1 MITELGPLA
10 WLLAYV
16 FLVSAMLSIGLEVTG
31 RQVLGTLGNAS
42 LMGRAL
48 EANLVVVPA
57 LGLAL
62 VRLFPMS
69 PDVAAGLLIRAAA
82 PGAPFAVQF
91 TGKAKGAVAFAAA
104 LLLALTLIALVVTPP
119 LSGFLL
125 GAGPSLRL
133 PIGRVARAALLYLVL
148 PLLAGF
154 AIQRW
159 AGALAGALRK
169 PVALCAAL
177 SFPAVILLTMSVKSA
192 ATRAIGLPAVLA
204 LLLLVL
210 GAMLAGWLLGGPDTA
225 TRRVLAT
232 GTGMRN
238 AVVAL
243 LIART
248 SFPGSDVDLA
258 VLAFSALMRAP
269 PNLVFT
275 VYQGWRART
284 QAAGHEAPA
293 GRGR

>member
-10 WLLAYV
+10 WLLTYV

-48 EANLVVVPA
+48 VANLVVMPA

-69 PDVAAGLLIRAAA
+69 PDVAAGLLILAAA

-104 LLLALTLIALVVTPP
+104 LLLALTLVALLVTPP

-125 GAGPSLRL
+125 GADTSLRL
-133 PIGRVARAALLYLVL
+133 PAGRVARAALLYLVL

-154 AIQRW
+154 ALQRW

-177 SFPAVILLTMSVKSA
+177 SFPAVILLTMTVKSA
-192 ATRAIGLPAVLA
+192 ATRAIGLSAVAA
-204 LLLLVL
+204 LLLLVV
-210 GAMLAGWLLGGPDTA
+210 GGMLLGWLLGGPDTA

-258 VLAFSALMRAP
+258 VLAFSALMVP

-275 VYQGWRART
+275 LYQGWRART
-284 QAAGHEAPA
+284 RPAGHEAPA
-293 GRGR
+293 GGGR

>member
-1 MITELGPLA
+1 MITELSPLA
-10 WLLAYV
+10 WLLTYV

-31 RQVLGTLGNAS
+31 RQVLGTLGNAR

-48 EANLVVVPA
+48 VANLVVMPA

-69 PDVAAGLLIRAAA
+69 PDVAAGLLILAAA

-104 LLLALTLIALVVTPP
+104 LLLVLTLVALVVTPP

-125 GAGPSLRL
+125 GAETPLRL
-133 PIGRVARAALLYLVL
+133 PAGRLVRAALLYLVL

-154 AIQRW
+154 ALQRW
-159 AGALAGALRK
+159 AGSLAGTLRK

-204 LLLLVL
+204 LLLLVV
-210 GAMLAGWLLGGPDTA
+210 GGMLLGWLLGGPDTA

-258 VLAFSALMRAP
+258 VLAFSALMVP

-275 VYQGWRART
+275 IYQGWRART
-284 QAAGHEAPA
+284 RAAGHEAPA

>member
-16 FLVSAMLSIGLEVTG
+16 FLVSAMLSIGLEVSG
-31 RQVLGTLGNAS
+31 RQVLGTLRDRS

-48 EANLVVVPA
+48 VANLVVVPV
-57 LGLAL
+57 LGLVL

-69 PDVAAGLLIRAAA
+69 PDVAAGLLILAAA

-104 LLLALTLIALVVTPP
+104 LLLALTVVALVVTPP
-119 LSGFLL
+119 LSGLLL
-125 GAGPSLRL
+125 GGETPLRL
-133 PIGRVARAALLYLVL
+133 PAGRVARGALLYLVL

-154 AIQRW
+154 ALQRW
-159 AGALAGALRK
+159 AGPLGNALRK

-177 SFPAVILLTMSVKSA
+177 SFPALILLTMSVKSA

-210 GAMLAGWLLGGPDTA
+210 GGMLAGWLLGGPETA

-248 SFPGSDVDLA
+248 SFPGADVDLA
-258 VLAFSALMRAP
+258 VLAFSALMVP

-275 VYQGWRART
+275 IYQGWRART
-284 QAAGHEAPA
+284 RAARA
-293 GRGR
+293 

>member
-1 MITELGPLA
+1 MITELGSLA
-10 WLLAYV
+10 SLLTYV
-16 FLVSAMLSIGLEVTG
+16 FLVLAMLSIGLEVTG
-31 RQVLGTLGNAS
+31 RQVLGTLRDGS
-42 LMGRAL
+42 LWGRAL
-48 EANLVVVPA
+48 VANLVIVPV
-57 LGLAL
+57 LGLVL
-62 VRLFPMS
+62 VRLFPLS
-69 PDVAAGLLIRAAA
+69 PDVAAGLLILAAA

-104 LLLALTLIALVVTPP
+104 LLLVFTVVALVVTPP
-119 LSGFLL
+119 LSSLLL

-133 PIGRVARAALLYLVL
+133 PAGRVARAALLYLVL

-154 AIQRW
+154 ALQRW

-177 SFPAVILLTMSVKSA
+177 AFPAVILLTMSVKSA

-210 GAMLAGWLLGGPDTA
+210 GAMLTGWLLGGPDTA

-238 AVVAL
+238 AIVAL

-258 VLAFSALMRAP
+258 VLAFSALMVP
-269 PNLVFT
+269 LNLVFT
-275 VYQGWRART
+275 LYQRWRART
-284 QAAGHEAPA
+284 RAAGHEAPA